1 MAPMCDALPLALSE
15 HDRGHPVLLLLLV
28 NVSVKSH
35 APGSFLERECR
46 ASTPLYKGTRAVV
59 FWKVLK
65 F

>member
-1 MAPMCDALPLALSE
+1 MAPMFDALPLALSE
-15 HDRGHPVLLLLLV
+15 HDRGHPVLLLV
-28 NVSVKSH
+28 NVSVKLH

-46 ASTPLYKGTRAVV
+46 ASTPLYKGTRAVA